1 MSYHPESKT
10 ANYFLIQKNNL
21 LWSVIKIVDSLH
33 SEPILEWKHKEN
45 KSFSD
50 LEINVFGRIPDLE
63 SLKPLRSYI
72 NKLTRCIQ
80 KKLVNN

>member
-21 LWSVIKIVDSLH
+21 LWSVIEIIVDGLLN
-33 SEPILEWKHKEN
+33 SEPILARKHKEN

-50 LEINVFGRIPDLE
+50 LEKNVFGRIPDE

-72 NKLTRCIQ
+72 NKLTR
-80 KKLVNN
+80 